1 MNKNCLAGLTEK
13 IWKKFVKNLVISS
26 ESSNFAADFA
36 TWKKE
41 RDKSNDLWVIEATN
55 KDVVQELFG
64 RDTEKGIT
72 RDGDM

>member
-1 MNKNCLAGLTEK
+1 M
-13 IWKKFVKNLVISS
+13 SS